1 MSILAWNCRGLGTS
15 PAVRTLTDEV
25 KKKNPMLVFLV
36 ETKASTKRMKGFQNK
51 LGFTQ
56 GIVVPSDGRSGGL
69 ALLWRE
75 GTDIRFKNYSHS
87 HIDVVVHGV
96 GNGGPWRATG
106 FYGHPDTDKRYTSWQ
121 LLETLNVQCN
131 MRWLGCGDFN
141 EIVHPDEKLGW
152 KDRDATQMDAFRE
165 VLGKCCLFDL
175 GFVGPRFT
183 WCNGRFGEQRTLI
196 RLDRM
201 VGNEAWALMFPE
213 AKVHHVS
220 MSASDHCLL
229 ALSLNKV
236 QFPRRRK
243 KRFFF

>member
-75 GTDIRFKNYSHS
+75 GTDIRFKSCSHS

-96 GNGGPWRATG
+96 GNGGP
-106 FYGHPDTDKRYTSWQ
+106 
-121 LLETLNVQCN
+121 
-131 MRWLGCGDFN
+131 
-141 EIVHPDEKLGW
+141 
-152 KDRDATQMDAFRE
+152 
-165 VLGKCCLFDL
+165 
-175 GFVGPRFT
+175 
-183 WCNGRFGEQRTLI
+183 
-196 RLDRM
+196 
-201 VGNEAWALMFPE
+201 
-213 AKVHHVS
+213 
-220 MSASDHCLL
+220 
-229 ALSLNKV
+229 
-236 QFPRRRK
+236 
-243 KRFFF
+243 